1 MTIEALVTAITQLE
15 PSQVLVAR
23 AVDPELRRRLARS
36 VDFVELPFVRGR
48 TVVPAGLSPNDVVV
62 AGHPNHLGVFDL
74 PKAPQW
80 IAITGRWS
88 ALADYAGAV
97 TTVSMANAEGR
108 DTAEVLL
115 AAAVDLG
122 KLLGQLRGV
131 RIPFP
136 PQCPVLIALLPV
148 DPRSMGGEP
157 LPGYPELPGGLR
169 IELDPGVDPVQ
180 YAAVLSQALDEV
192 GEEKQNRWTQP
203 PAP

>member
-1 MTIEALVTAITQLE
+1 MTVEALVAAVTQLA

-23 AVDPELRRRLARS
+23 ALDPELRTRLARS

-62 AGHPNHLGVFDL
+62 AGHPNHLGVFDE
-74 PKAPQW
+74 PKAPRW

-88 ALADYAGAV
+88 ALADHSGAAR
-97 TTVSMANAEGR
+97 TVSMANAEGR
-108 DTAEVLL
+108 DTAEALL
-115 AAAVDLG
+115 ASAVDLA
-122 KLLGQLRGV
+122 KLLGQLRGI
-131 RIPFP
+131 RIPFQ
-136 PQCPVLIALLPV
+136 PQCAVLIALLPV

-169 IELDPGVDPVQ
+169 IELDPGVDPAQ
-180 YAAVLSQALDEV
+180 YAAAVSQALDEL

>member
-1 MTIEALVTAITQLE
+1 VTIEALVTAITQLE

-88 ALADYAGAV
+88 ALADHAGAV

>member
-88 ALADYAGAV
+88 ALADHAGAV